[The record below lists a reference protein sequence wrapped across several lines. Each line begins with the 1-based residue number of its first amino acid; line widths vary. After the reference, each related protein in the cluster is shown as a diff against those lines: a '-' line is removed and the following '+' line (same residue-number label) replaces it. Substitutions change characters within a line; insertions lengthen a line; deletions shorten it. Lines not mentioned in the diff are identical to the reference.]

1 MIPAKIPQL
10 GGLSVECWLTE
21 EHTREMEVT
30 ENPIEFGSPIVDHA
44 FVKAQELVVEFGV
57 SNLPLGAITDSFG
70 GRGTNRI
77 ERAREMLF
85 AMQDSRQLL
94 TIQTITGG
102 IYKDMLLKKITWRT
116 DKKSVHAVKFALTLK
131 ELRITQTQETQY
143 TPIPVE
149 SKTKKQVDAPK
160 KKGEKPA
167 KDLAGD
173 KAKSDAAAKQ
183 EAANSEA
190 KGTLLY
196 RISN

>member
-21 EHTREMEVT
+21 EHAREMEVT
-30 ENPIEFGSPIVDHA
+30 ENPIEFGSPVVDHA

-57 SNLPLGAITDSFG
+57 SNLPMGAITDSFG

-149 SKTKKQVDAPK
+149 SKTKKQTDSAK

-167 KDLAGD
+167 KET
-173 KAKSDAAAKQ
+173 KSDAADKQ
-183 EAANSEA
+183 EAANKEA
-190 KGTLLY
+190 KGSLLY
-196 RISN
+196 RILN